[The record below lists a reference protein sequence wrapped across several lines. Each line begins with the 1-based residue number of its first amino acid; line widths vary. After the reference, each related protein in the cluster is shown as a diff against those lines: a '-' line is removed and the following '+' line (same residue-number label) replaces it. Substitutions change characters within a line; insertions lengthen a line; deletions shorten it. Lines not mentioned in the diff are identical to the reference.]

1 MGGSPGADP
10 RLVRMAHLRLVP
22 IYASGESH
30 LLEPLARRL
39 GQIFDLQVDTH
50 IPTFDPE
57 SAFDAGRGQYN
68 STMLLAQL
76 LREPIDAGR
85 MLGVTGVDLF
95 IPVLTY
101 VFGEAQLDG
110 RAAVV
115 SSHRLAPEGY
125 GLPANPDLLFR
136 RIVKEA
142 VHELGHT
149 YGLVHCDRPVCVMA
163 RSTYVEE
170 IDLKGDSFCPRC
182 RDVVRKA
189 PAR

>member
-1 MGGSPGADP
+1 MP
-10 RLVRMAHLRLVP
+10 HLRLVP
-22 IYASGESH
+22 IYASGESN
-30 LLEPLARRL
+30 LLEPLSRRL
-39 GQIFDLQVDTH
+39 GQIFDLQVETH
-50 IPTFDPE
+50 AAGFDPE

-76 LREPIDAGR
+76 LREPIDGGR
-85 MLGVTGVDLF
+85 ILGITGVDLF

-125 GLPANPDLLFR
+125 GLPRDADLLFK
-136 RIVKEA
+136 RIVKES